1 MSATHLVVLPT
12 ANDSAVGEPIGQRI
26 LRLQAEAK
34 SLAHEHVELLRTTL
48 AEVARLA
55 EEICEGG
62 DAYPVGAREL
72 ARRLAEDAGHQALT
86 LGAINDRAL
95 N

>member
-12 ANDSAVGEPIGQRI
+12 ANDSKGGEPISHRI

-34 SLAHEHVELLRTTL
+34 TLAHEHVEQLRAAL
-48 AEVARLA
+48 ADVARLSG
-55 EEICEGG
+55 EISDGG
-62 DAYPVGAREL
+62 EAYPVGAREL
-72 ARRLAEDAGHQALT
+72 ARRLAEEAGHQALT

>member
-12 ANDSAVGEPIGQRI
+12 ATGSKPGEPLSQRI
-26 LRLQAEAK
+26 LRLQAEAR
-34 SLAHEHVELLRTTL
+34 SLAHEHVELLRTAL
-48 AEVARLA
+48 AEVARLS

-62 DAYPVGAREL
+62 EAYPVGAREL
-72 ARRLAEDAGHQALT
+72 ARRLTEEAGHQALT

>member
-12 ANDSAVGEPIGQRI
+12 ANDAKSGEPISHRVM
-26 LRLQAEAK
+26 RLQAEAR
-34 SLAHEHVELLRTTL
+34 SLAREHVEQLRAAL
-48 AEVARLA
+48 ADVARLA

-62 DAYPVGAREL
+62 EAYPVGAREL
-72 ARRLAEDAGHQALT
+72 ARRLTEEADHQALT
-86 LGAINDRAL
+86 LAAINDRAL

>member
-12 ANDSAVGEPIGQRI
+12 ANDGAIGEPIGQKI
-26 LRLQAEAK
+26 LRLQAEARV
-34 SLAHEHVELLRTTL
+34 LAHDHVELLRAAL
-48 AEVARLA
+48 AEVARLS
-55 EEICEGG
+55 EEISEGG
-62 DAYPVGAREL
+62 EAYPVGAREL
-72 ARRLAEDAGHQALT
+72 ARRLVEDAGHQALT